1 MSSSGRQLSAG
12 VMGLKFMQRKRE
24 AEIRD
29 QLLAEQEEKRK
40 ASQWSV
46 AKMVRDQRLET
57 GGGPVLLGVQCV
69 GAFAL
74 RCQSSQRSAGSP
86 HS

>member
-57 GGGPVLLGVQCV
+57 GGGPVLLGGNVC
-69 GAFAL
+69 AFAL